1 MNTLRNVSDQSFL
14 IQRTGGAVVH
24 LLPGRAVALADEEL
38 KSSQVQSLIAGGLA
52 RVQKIAPPA
61 KAAKAAKAKTAGHE
75 PETHEAP
82 EGKHVKKKGE
92 S

>member
-1 MNTLRNVSDQSFL
+1 MNTLRNVSGQSFL

-61 KAAKAAKAKTAGHE
+61 KAAKAAKAKTARHE
-75 PETHEAP
+75 PETHVAP
-82 EGKHVKKKGE
+82 EGKHVKKKGGP
-92 S
+92 

>member
-61 KAAKAAKAKTAGHE
+61 KAPKAPKAKTAGHE

-82 EGKHVKKKGE
+82 EGKHVKKKGG